1 MVILL
6 VFVLAFLNESI
17 KILQKLMDK
26 RLELKWNNSY
36 SANLN
41 QLTNETTA
49 LIRPLHIPVSNSDM
63 KQRRF
68 TTLYYKLIL
77 TFFN

>member
-1 MVILL
+1 
-6 VFVLAFLNESI
+6 VLAFLNESI
-17 KILQKLMDK
+17 KILQKLMNK

-63 KQRRF
+63 KQRRLLL
-68 TTLYYKLIL
+68 LYYKYIF
-77 TFFN
+77 TIFF

>member
-1 MVILL
+1 M
-6 VFVLAFLNESI
+6 LAFLNESI
-17 KILQKLMDK
+17 KILQKLMNK

-63 KQRRF
+63 KQRRLLL
-68 TTLYYKLIL
+68 LYYKYIF
-77 TFFN
+77 TIFF

>member
-1 MVILL
+1 M
-6 VFVLAFLNESI
+6 N
-17 KILQKLMDK
+17 K

-63 KQRRF
+63 KQRRLLL
-68 TTLYYKLIL
+68 LYYKYIL

>member
-1 MVILL
+1 M
-6 VFVLAFLNESI
+6 N
-17 KILQKLMDK
+17 K

-68 TTLYYKLIL
+68 TSCYTMNI
-77 TFFN
+77 F